1 MQDYPKINNKTL
13 IQTTHFSMQEIKK
26 AATLMALESFLVPV
40 SFRKRVTQQLEM
52 EQANRGFISL
62 SVMDVSCLTDLT
74 LHKPVHLPELKKK
87 KSKDK
92 EGRCKS
98 SA

>member
-1 MQDYPKINNKTL
+1 
-13 IQTTHFSMQEIKK
+13 MQEIKK
-26 AATLMALESFLVPV
+26 AATLVALESFLVPV
-40 SFRKRVTQQLEM
+40 SVCFRKRVTQQLEK
-52 EQANRGFISL
+52 EQAKRGFISL

-74 LHKPVHLPELKKK
+74 LHKPAHLPGFCELKKK

-92 EGRCKS
+92 EGRCKI

>member
-1 MQDYPKINNKTL
+1 
-13 IQTTHFSMQEIKK
+13 MQEIKK
-26 AATLMALESFLVPV
+26 VATLMALESFLVPV

-52 EQANRGFISL
+52 EQANRGFLSL